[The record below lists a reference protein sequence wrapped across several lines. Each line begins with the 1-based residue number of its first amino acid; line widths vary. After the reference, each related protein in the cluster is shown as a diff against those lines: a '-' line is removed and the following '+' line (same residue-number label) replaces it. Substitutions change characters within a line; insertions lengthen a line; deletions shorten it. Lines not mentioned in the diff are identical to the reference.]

1 MQAVF
6 SYDPELRKWDSSMP
20 PMRTGRTAA
29 RLVRLICGQL
39 LAIGEPPHDA
49 HTHPYLE
56 DLVLLDV
63 RSSRTT
69 DAPSPPLLVS

>member
-29 RLVRLICGQL
+29 RLVRLMCGQL
-39 LAIGEPPHDA
+39 LAIGMPALTP
-49 HTHPYLE
+49 TL
-56 DLVLLDV
+56 
-63 RSSRTT
+63 
-69 DAPSPPLLVS
+69 